1 VPAQVILTKRRQI
14 RQENFMTTTF
24 THTAGPVPVDDRTAA
39 PAAPAPQPGEPGR
52 HGGGYW
58 GTLAAVGAVGGIMSG
73 LFAIGG
79 GIVMVPLLIWRLG
92 LDQRQAAA
100 TALVAVIPA
109 AAASSATYL
118 AHGDVNIAGAALVAP
133 GAVAGAVAGSHL
145 LRRLPLAWLRWMF
158 IAFIV
163 ANAVRLLAVAPER
176 SHLAHLTPGVALG
189 YVGLGLVVGIASG
202 LFGIGGGIIAVPL
215 LIAGFGVSDLIA
227 KGTAL
232 LVSIP
237 ASVAG
242 TVTSRRAGLVDI
254 RAGLVLGAAAAVA
267 SVPAVYAALAIPP
280 ALSGILFAAL
290 LLAVAAQLTVKALR
304 ARPTW
309 KA

>member
-1 VPAQVILTKRRQI
+1 MSTAWTGP
-14 RQENFMTTTF
+14 
-24 THTAGPVPVDDRTAA
+24 AGPGRGDEAAAAAAA
-39 PAAPAPQPGEPGR
+39 PAGRPGKPEGHGR
-52 HGGGYW
+52 GYW
-58 GTLAAVGAVGGIMSG
+58 VTLAAIGAAGGVLSG

-79 GIVMVPLLIWRLG
+79 GILMVPLLIWRARF
-92 LDQRQAAA
+92 DQRQAAA
-100 TALVAVIPA
+100 TSLVAIIPA
-109 AAASSATYL
+109 AAVSSATYL
-118 AHGDVNIAGAALVAP
+118 AHGDVSFAGAALVAP

-158 IAFIV
+158 IVFIV

-176 SHLAHLTPGVALG
+176 GHPVHLTAGVALG
-189 YVGLGLVVGIASG
+189 YVGLGLVVGTASG

-215 LIAGFGVSDLIA
+215 LISGFAVSDLTA

-242 TVTSRRAGLVDI
+242 TATSRRGGLVDVRAGLVV
-254 RAGLVLGAAAAVA
+254 GTAAAAA
-267 SVPAVYAALAIPP
+267 SVPAVYAALVIPA

-290 LLAVAAQLTVKALR
+290 LLAVAVQLVIKALT
-304 ARPTW
+304 ARRTREPGGRGPAHQATSH
-309 KA
+309 

>member
-1 VPAQVILTKRRQI
+1 
-14 RQENFMTTTF
+14 MTTALTDP
-24 THTAGPVPVDDRTAA
+24 AGRVLNDDAAAAGASA
-39 PAAPAPQPGEPGR
+39 PAAPAPRPSGPMR
-52 HGGGYW
+52 HGPGYW
-58 GTLAAVGAVGGIMSG
+58 GTLAVIGVVGGVLSG

-79 GIVMVPLLIWRLG
+79 GILMVPLLIWRAR

-100 TALVAVIPA
+100 TSLVAIIPA
-109 AAASSATYL
+109 AAVSSATYL
-118 AHGDVNIAGAALVAP
+118 AHGDINIVSGALVAP
-133 GAVAGAVAGSHL
+133 GAIAGAVVGSRL

-163 ANAVRLLAVAPER
+163 ANAVRLLLIAPER
-176 SHLAHLTPGVALG
+176 GHLTHLTAGAVLG
-189 YVGLGLVVGIASG
+189 YAGLGLAVGIASG

-215 LIAGFGVSDLIA
+215 LISGFAISDLTA

-242 TVTSRRAGLVDI
+242 TVTSRRGGLVDV
-254 RAGLVLGAAAAVA
+254 RAGLVVGAAAAAA
-267 SVPAVYAALAIPP
+267 SVPAVYAALAISP

-304 ARPTW
+304 AGRD
-309 KA
+309 KGV

>member
-1 VPAQVILTKRRQI
+1 MTKA
-14 RQENFMTTTF
+14 F
-24 THTAGPVPVDDRTAA
+24 TGTAGPVPGDDKAAAAA
-39 PAAPAPQPGEPGR
+39 PPAGPPGPGR
-52 HGGGYW
+52 GYW
-58 GTLAAVGAVGGIMSG
+58 ATLAAIGAAGGVLSG

-79 GIVMVPLLIWRLG
+79 GILMVPLLIWRAR

-100 TALVAVIPA
+100 TSLVAIIPA

-133 GAVAGAVAGSHL
+133 GAVVGAVAGSYL

-163 ANAVRLLAVAPER
+163 ANAVRLLVIAPER
-176 SHLAHLTPGVALG
+176 GHLAHLTAGVALG
-189 YVGLGLVVGIASG
+189 YIGLGLVVGTASG

-215 LIAGFGVSDLIA
+215 LIAGFGVSDLTA

-242 TVTSRRAGLVDI
+242 TVTSRRGGLVDV
-254 RAGLVLGAAAAVA
+254 RAGLVLGMAAAAA

-290 LLAVAAQLTVKALR
+290 LLAVAAQLTAKALP
-304 ARPTW
+304 ARQTPAGLT
-309 KA
+309 

>member
-1 VPAQVILTKRRQI
+1 MATASTHPVSLALNDDLAAAGASVTATPGPRQSGSARR
-14 RQENFMTTTF
+14 
-24 THTAGPVPVDDRTAA
+24 GP
-39 PAAPAPQPGEPGR
+39 
-52 HGGGYW
+52 GYW
-58 GTLAAVGAVGGIMSG
+58 ATLAAIGAVGGVLSG

-79 GIVMVPLLIWRLG
+79 GILMVPLLMWRAH

-100 TALVAVIPA
+100 TSLVAIIPA
-109 AAASSATYL
+109 AAVSSATYL
-118 AHGDVNIAGAALVAP
+118 AHGDINIVGGALVAP
-133 GAVAGAVAGSHL
+133 GAIAGAVAGSHL
-145 LRRLPLAWLRWMF
+145 LRHLPMTWLRWMF

-163 ANAVRLLAVAPER
+163 ANAVRLLLIAPER
-176 SHLAHLTPGVALG
+176 GHLVHLTPGVAFG

-215 LIAGFGVSDLIA
+215 LIAGFAVSDLTA

-242 TVTSRRAGLVDI
+242 TVTSRRAGLVDV
-254 RAGLVLGAAAAVA
+254 RAGLAVGAAAAAA

-304 ARPTW
+304 ARRTQGT
-309 KA
+309 